1 MKRRRLRVKRSETLK
16 QCFLFISPE
25 VQSGAAAQI
34 GPQRG
39 GDENQ
44 TCRRKEETRRDGG
57 EEGEEEAE
65 RRWRGGEGS
74 LSAGLIPA
82 PLPSGAMSF
91 PDRSSPVSF
100 PEQQQPFR
108 QEVSAEASRR
118 GFILGRVENLRR

>member
-1 MKRRRLRVKRSETLK
+1 MKRRRGRIKRSETLK

-44 TCRRKEETRRDGG
+44 TCRRKEETWRDGG
-57 EEGEEEAE
+57 EEGEEEEE

-74 LSAGLIPA
+74 ISAGLIPA
-82 PLPSGAMSF
+82 SLPSGAMSF

-100 PEQQQPFR
+100 PEQQQPCR

>member
-57 EEGEEEAE
+57 EEGEEEE
-65 RRWRGGEGS
+65 RRGDGGEGK
-74 LSAGLIPA
+74 A
-82 PLPSGAMSF
+82 
-91 PDRSSPVSF
+91 
-100 PEQQQPFR
+100 
-108 QEVSAEASRR
+108 ASQRALFQRR
-118 GFILGRVENLRR
+118 CQAAQ